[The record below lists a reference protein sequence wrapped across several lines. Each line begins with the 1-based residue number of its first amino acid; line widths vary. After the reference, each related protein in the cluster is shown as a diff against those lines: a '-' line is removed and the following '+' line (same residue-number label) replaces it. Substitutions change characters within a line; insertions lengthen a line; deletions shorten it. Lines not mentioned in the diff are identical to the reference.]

1 VDALDQGDAVRGE
14 FDALQAAVV
23 DVLRTR
29 QQVPLHEPVD
39 EVAGR
44 AERQVEV
51 FGDRAHGLAAF
62 GRQEVERAHLRHR
75 QLQLAQEHVHVANG
89 AAHVEV
95 HEALDLVAELATAVG
110 LVVSGTLLL
119 RRRRNAARLA
129 LVAFGMLIYTSANSP
144 GYFAQLGQWPLVA
157 MFAVV
162 LAVAMLAVVRLVG
175 LPTDA

>member
-1 VDALDQGDAVRGE
+1 MRFAAWCALVIGATMLAQWG
-14 FDALQAAVV
+14 FFIAAG
-23 DVLRTR
+23 
-29 QQVPLHEPVD
+29 QVPEFETEPV
-39 EVAGR
+39 AIG
-44 AERQVEV
+44 
-51 FGDRAHGLAAF
+51 FH
-62 GRQEVERAHLRHR
+62 
-75 QLQLAQEHVHVANG
+75 
-89 AAHVEV
+89 
-95 HEALDLVAELATAVG
+95 LVAELATAVG